1 MPYSKSSPPKAVKS
15 LPAGARAIF
24 VSAFN
29 AAVKEYGEE
38 RAFKIAWAA
47 VKRKYKKVGEK
58 WVAKAGDELVTDAI
72 QFDEPLKLTDK
83 EAKMRVTSDGYLLAA
98 PRIAR
103 TGIQIY
109 KGWEVGDDREVIR
122 VYRPEDEVFHI
133 DALKSLAWKPITN
146 SHPGENINAENW
158 HKFAVGQISGDVARD
173 GDFIRVPLMLMD
185 AAAIAAV
192 RGGKAEL
199 SVGYSAELKW
209 GEGTSPA
216 GEIYDAMQT
225 GIRAN
230 HVAIVDAARGGP
242 LLRIGDDEEVG
253 DEDEDTDRQ
262 QRRLAMSGETN
273 SRMIVV
279 DGVSIEVPEIS
290 AQVVQRA
297 LQKLEDDMVKLKE
310 QTKQQVAEATRIL
323 NETRAIVDT
332 KEGEVIALKRE
343 LAEKE
348 LTPQKRDQ
356 MVRERLEIVQKASA
370 ILGDKYSCD
379 GKTDIEIKRAVIAA
393 RHGEQLMRALNDEAI
408 TGAFM
413 IMTADS
419 SGADGV
425 RTLAHSLSSPDRR
438 PHSAQDAAAIAY
450 EERNKYLQNA
460 WRRQPDSETK
470 Q

>member
-1 MPYSKSSPPKAVKS
+1 MQKKK
-15 LPAGARAIF
+15 GF
-24 VSAFN
+24 VDT
-29 AAVKEYGEE
+29 
-38 RAFKIAWAA
+38 I
-47 VKRKYKKVGEK
+47 
-58 WVAKAGDELVTDAI
+58 T
-72 QFDEPLKLTDK
+72 FDEPLKLSD
-83 EAKMRVTSDGYLLAA
+83 AKAETRLTNDGYLLAA

-103 TGIQIY
+103 TGIQLY
-109 KGWEVGDDREVIR
+109 KGFEVGDDREVIR
-122 VYRPEDEVFHI
+122 VYRPEDEVFHV

-146 SHPGENINAENW
+146 NHPGENVNADNW
-158 HKFAVGQISGDVARD
+158 KKYAVGQISGDVARD

-185 AAAIAAV
+185 ETAIAAV
-192 RGGKAEL
+192 KSGKAEL

-216 GEIYDAMQT
+216 GDVYDAMQT

-242 LLRIGDDEEVG
+242 LLRIGDDDTG
-253 DEDEDTDRQ
+253 DKDGKATDRQ
-262 QRRLAMSGETN
+262 QRRRAMSAEDTN
-273 SRMIVV
+273 NHVRNIVV
-279 DGVSIEVPEIS
+279 DGVSIQVPEIS

-297 LQKLEDDMVKLKE
+297 LQKYEDDMEKLKQ
-310 QTKQQVAEATRIL
+310 QTKEQVAEATRIL
-323 NETRAIVDT
+323 NETRKLVDT

-348 LTPQKRDQ
+348 MTPQKVDK
-356 MVRERLEIVQKASA
+356 MVRDRLEIVQRAGA
-370 ILGDKYSCD
+370 VLGDKYSCD

-419 SGADGV
+419 TGTDGV
-425 RTLAHSLSSPDRR
+425 RTLAQSLSTNNGGRVA
-438 PHSAQDAAAIAY
+438 HSAQDAAAIAY
-450 EERNKYLQNA
+450 EERNKWLQNA
-460 WRRQPDSETK
+460 WRHQPEGSNTK